1 MRARDWPVPPRRK
14 RKGAKRAGFPRAVAS
29 TRARGRDAARG
40 NDATTRRS
48 ASPASRRADSTRDRA
63 SRRRR
68 PGGKSA
74 RRGIAKSKARKDAPS
89 PVPRPVVLNL
99 DGLRARA
106 PRRRVVVHA
115 ASRVEIDR
123 ALAEPLSRPA
133 EVPVHAVVA
142 ERVALAAAFSE
153 LDVVARFPRVERERP
168 RERRRPRRRRGSPA
182 ALAPREKIIHANR
195 RRAFANRRRA
205 AESGRRRRVEAD
217 HAELRQRV
225 HATEFRFKEQTF
237 ALGRRALQHLSNEYR
252 IPLAGSTRARASD
265 ASDAR
270 ARRPSDETCARELSP
285 TRFRRR
291 RDGVRAARAWKV
303 SRRGETD
310 PRETCRRAR
319 LLKFFL
325 PGALF
330 SDWKRTGRNAIRCRF
345 GKKRRARFGPK
356 NLARSENGTRDSW
369 SRV

>member
-182 ALAPREKIIHANR
+182 ALASREKIIHANR
-195 RRAFANRRRA
+195 RRAFANLRRA

-252 IPLAGSTRARASD
+252 IPLAGSTRARAL
-265 ASDAR
+265 
-270 ARRPSDETCARELSP
+270 PTPP
-285 TRFRRR
+285 TRAP
-291 RDGVRAARAWKV
+291 DALQ
-303 SRRGETD
+303 T
-310 PRETCRRAR
+310 RRAR
-319 LLKFFL
+319 ANSRRL
-325 PGALF
+325 G
-330 SDWKRTGRNAIRCRF
+330 SDDDATAF
-345 GKKRRARFGPK
+345 VPRARGK
-356 NLARSENGTRDSW
+356 CRGAARQIRERLVDERDC
-369 SRV
+369 